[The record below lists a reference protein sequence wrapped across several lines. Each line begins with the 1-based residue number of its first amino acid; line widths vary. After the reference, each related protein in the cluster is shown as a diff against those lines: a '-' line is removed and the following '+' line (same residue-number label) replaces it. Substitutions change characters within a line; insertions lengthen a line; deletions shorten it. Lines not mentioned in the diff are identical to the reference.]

1 MNVETLSNTAIG
13 TKVRKNRSRKIQVLQ
28 PLTTD
33 QDLFVPSP
41 KLMSNTEKVRKNR
54 PRKFL
59 QELQPSAI
67 DQDLFVP
74 SPKLMSKTEKKIEKV
89 SPPPFNILEEDSSS
103 KENAPLRRSKRK
115 VPSTQDQPNQK
126 TSNNKTENLSITV
139 HKVASKSKKVSAKK
153 KITTDIK
160 QSKIDSFMPSLPSIL
175 ETPTEI
181 KKEEALMAP
190 QQSVSESEVMLI
202 TEEEEALITPQQ
214 SVSEIKI
221 MLTTEN
227 PPANYWKELAEQR
240 RIALAEAL
248 RENEILSDQVKVI
261 EADNS
266 QLRSILKDAEK
277 LSATLKVVLE

>member
-1 MNVETLSNTAIG
+1 MNVETLSKTAIG
-13 TKVRKNRSRKIQVLQ
+13 TKVRKNRSKKIQVLQ

-33 QDLFVPSP
+33 QNLFVPSP

-54 PRKFL
+54 ARKFL

-74 SPKLMSKTEKKIEKV
+74 SPKLMPKTEKKTEKV

-115 VPSTQDQPNQK
+115 VPSTQNQPDQK
-126 TSNNKTENLSITV
+126 TSNNKTENISITV

-153 KITTDIK
+153 KITTDLK

-175 ETPTEI
+175 ETAEI

-190 QQSVSESEVMLI
+190 QQSISESEIMLI
-202 TEEEEALITPQQ
+202 
-214 SVSEIKI
+214 
-221 MLTTEN
+221 TEN

-248 RENEILSDQVKVI
+248 RQNEILSDQVKVI

-277 LSATLKVVLE
+277 LSETLKTML